1 MKRWMQ
7 KRMAPRLGF
16 ILGVSGLLA
25 CGPVQHN
32 KEQTSSPLVTDV
44 AHTIAKRQSIG
55 NCWLYAASTWLESMA
70 LRHQNETLDVSESYW
85 TWWHFYNQLVAPSTI
100 EEIATGGSWGLA
112 RSIILKHGI
121 VSEGDFLPIET
132 AAEMSQRQKLAVDSI
147 NEQLTTGA
155 LKDPK
160 ARTPAK
166 VREVLDDAFG
176 SDMAAAQ
183 RLAIPATE
191 KIIRVLPSGQ
201 LVSLR
206 DLLDS
211 RSAQAWVEVP
221 FPRIFGEKAVPSAST
236 QNARRQL
243 WTRVFRALNDEQP
256 VVIRL
261 MIDFNALDAKDGT
274 FKGQR
279 LHESGAG
286 SQGGHLTVLEDYTVT
301 DVPGVGAIGRGEVS
315 EELQELALSG
325 ILDKL
330 VAKNSWGVNRPDR
343 GIKDGISLFD
353 RSYLE
358 DQFAWKE
365 DDEDPESPVHWYT
378 TLGGFV
384 LPPGY

>member
-7 KRMAPRLGF
+7 KRMAPRLGI
-16 ILGVSGLLA
+16 ILGVSSLLA
-25 CGPVQHN
+25 CGPVQQN
-32 KEQTSSPLVTDV
+32 KEQFSSPLVTDV

-70 LRHQNETLDVSESYW
+70 LRHLNETLDVSESYW
-85 TWWHFYNQLVAPSTI
+85 TWWHFYHQLVAPSTI
-100 EEIATGGSWGLA
+100 EEIATGGSWA
-112 RSIILKHGI
+112 RASSIILQYGI
-121 VSEGDFLPIET
+121 ISEGAFLPEET
-132 AAEMSQRQKLAVDSI
+132 AAEMSQRQKFAVDYI
-147 NEQLTTGA
+147 NEQLTIGV

-176 SDMAAAQ
+176 SDIAAAQ
-183 RLAIPATE
+183 RLAIPANK
-191 KIIRVLPSGQ
+191 KIMQVLPNGQ
-201 LVSLR
+201 VVTLR
-206 DLLDS
+206 DLLDA
-211 RSAQAWVEVP
+211 RSARAWVEVP
-221 FPRIFGEKAVPSAST
+221 FPRIHGEKAVPSAST
-236 QNARRQL
+236 QQARRQL
-243 WTRVFRALNDEQP
+243 WTRVFRALNDEEP

-261 MIDFNALDAKDGT
+261 MIDFNALDARDGT

-279 LHESGAG
+279 LKEVGAG

-358 DQFAWKE
+358 GQFAWKA
-365 DDEDPESPVHWYT
+365 DNDDPESPVYWYT

-384 LPPGY
+384 LPPNY